1 MSARLLRFALLP
13 LALYLATFV
22 AVTYP
27 LVRKFRTHL
36 FGNEIDALANLWGL
50 WWVEKALTDFRRLP
64 VHTDYIHFPHGIT
77 LLPQVMALPFNGLLL
92 YPFRGWLTL
101 EEAYNTALVFA
112 FVVSG
117 LTAFWLCFHFT
128 RAYAPSLVGGMI
140 FTFSNY
146 HFAHADG
153 HLNLVSFEWI
163 PLFLLLAFRALETPT
178 FARGVLAG
186 LALALVT
193 SCDLYYFLFSGL
205 ALAVIVTWRLLQPAP
220 ERLTRAHL
228 PVLAGFALTCAVTV
242 VPVFAAIWWMSR
254 QDPFLGAHP
263 PGEYSLDLLAPF
275 IPGGHWRFA
284 AWTEG
289 YWSRLPGNIDESS
302 VHVGLAVLVLAA
314 CAVRWRSE
322 IGRHREVLLWVVLAV
337 FFAVL
342 SLGPALQVWGQTV
355 TREWLPYV
363 WLTTAVPPLQMTGM
377 PVRMIVMTQLALAV
391 LAAWG
396 LAALSSRPRGRV
408 AAALLLAVAVFEYVP
423 RPIPTAQWP
432 TPAYVTF
439 VAGLPEPVALLDGY
453 SNFAHALLWQTRH
466 QKRMGFGYVSRTPK
480 SVSERDGLIAKAAWA
495 GRWDEVCGR
504 FGITHA
510 LAPIEGAAPPPRV
523 RSLGLPPETSRPTPS
538 RRIVFDDGNMRV
550 MALDCPKR

>member
-1 MSARLLRFALLP
+1 MGARLVRLVLLP
-13 LALYLATFV
+13 LALYLTTFL
-22 AVTYP
+22 AATYP
-27 LVRKFRTHL
+27 LVRRFRTHL
-36 FGNEIDALANLWGL
+36 FGNEIDGLANLWGI
-50 WWVEKALTDFRRLP
+50 WWVEKALTEFRRLP
-64 VHTDYIHFPHGIT
+64 LHTDYLHYPHGIT

-92 YPFRGWLTL
+92 FPFRSWLTL
-101 EEAYNTALVFA
+101 EEAYNAALVFA
-112 FVVSG
+112 FAVGG
-117 LTAFWLCFHFT
+117 LTTFWLCHHFT
-128 RAYAPSLVGGMI
+128 RAYFPSLVGGMI

-153 HLNLVSFEWI
+153 HLNLVSLEWI
-163 PLFLLLAFRALETPT
+163 PLFLLLAFRALERPT
-178 FARGVLAG
+178 VLRGVFAG

-193 SCDLYYFLFSGL
+193 SCDLYYFLYCSL
-205 ALAVIVTWRLLQPAP
+205 TLAVIVIVRLTRPAP

-228 PVLAGFALTCAVTV
+228 RALWGFAAICAVTV
-242 VPVFAAIWWMSR
+242 VPVFAGIWWMSR
-254 QDPFLGAHP
+254 RDPFLGGHA
-263 PGEYSLDLLAPF
+263 PGEFSLDLLAPF

-284 AWTEG
+284 RWTQA

-314 CAVRWRSE
+314 CAVRWRHKLERGRE
-322 IGRHREVLLWVVLAV
+322 ISLWVVIAA

-342 SLGPALQVWGQTV
+342 SLGPALQIWGRTM

-363 WLTTAVPPLQMTGM
+363 WLTSAVPPLQMTGM

-396 LAALSSRPRGRV
+396 LAALAARPKGQL
-408 AAALLLAVAVFEYVP
+408 ATALLLAVAAFEYAP
-423 RPIPTAQWP
+423 RPIPTTQLP
-432 TPAYVTF
+432 TPAYVSF
-439 VAGLPEPVALLDGY
+439 VAGLPERAALLDGY

-480 SVSERDGLIAKAAWA
+480 SVSHLDGLIAKAAWA

-523 RSLGLPPETSRPTPS
+523 RSLLLPPETSQPAPG

-550 MALDCPKR
+550 MALDCPMR